1 MKRNDTMQEFARF
14 IVVGLGS
21 TMVHFVVLTTLYK
34 GLGVSIIVST
44 IIGFLMS
51 LCFSYLVNRAYTFRS
66 SVKHHLGAPKFL
78 LVTTL
83 GLLWNVAIMY
93 LCVELLEFN
102 YYISFVGMSV
112 VVALNNYLLGKTWVF
127 ANTG

>member
-1 MKRNDTMQEFARF
+1 MKRNYTVPEFVRF

-21 TMVHFVVLTTLYK
+21 TTVHFVALTILYK
-34 GLGVSIIVST
+34 GLGGSIIVST
-44 IIGFLMS
+44 IIGFLLS
-51 LCFSYLVNRAYTFRS
+51 LFFSYFVNRSYTFRS
-66 SVKHHLGAPKFL
+66 SVKFHLGAPKFV

-83 GLLWNVAIMY
+83 GLLWNVVIMY

-112 VVALNNYLLGKTWVF
+112 VVALNNYLLTKSWVF
-127 ANTG
+127 VNA

>member
-1 MKRNDTMQEFARF
+1 MKRNDTMPEFARF

-127 ANTG
+127 VNTG